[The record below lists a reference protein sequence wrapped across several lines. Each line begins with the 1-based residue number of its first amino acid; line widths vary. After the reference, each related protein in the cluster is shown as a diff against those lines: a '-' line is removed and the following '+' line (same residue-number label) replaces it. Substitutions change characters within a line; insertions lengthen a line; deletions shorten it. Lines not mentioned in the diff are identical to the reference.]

1 LRQRRGFIFRAND
14 TEFEEEFSVQEIGV
28 RNDAFGAGKSG
39 LKNVKAVY
47 WNFGAPQLYEHAL
60 RNGEAMVNADGA
72 LCADTGVFTGRSPKD
87 KYTVRDAATGQN
99 VWWDGNQSITPE
111 QFATLHADFLEHA
124 EGMTLFAQDL
134 YGGADRNFRIKTR
147 VFTELA
153 WHSLF
158 IRTLLRRPST
168 SELAAFT
175 PGLTVIDLPS
185 FRADPKRHG
194 VRSENVVALDLTRG
208 IILIGGSR
216 YAGEMK
222 KSIFTTLN
230 YLLPDKGVLP
240 MHCSANVGAGGDSA
254 IFFGLSGT
262 GKTTLSADPQRTLI
276 GDDEHGW
283 SKDGVFNF
291 EGGCYA
297 KCIKLSQEAEPE
309 IHAASKRFGAV
320 LENVVH
326 DELTRV
332 PDFDDGSKTE
342 NTRSAYPLE
351 FIPNASL
358 TGCAGQ
364 PKNLIMLA
372 ADAFGVLP
380 PIARLTPAQAMYHFL
395 SGYTAKVAGTERG
408 LGDEPQ
414 PEFSTCFGSPFLPR
428 DPSVYGNML
437 RELIAKHNV
446 DCWLVNTG
454 WTGGKYGTGRRMPIK
469 VTRALVS
476 AALDGSLRD
485 VQCRTD
491 RYFGF
496 AVPTSVPGVEPHILN
511 PIKTWADKSEFDK
524 TARALVGMFRKNFA
538 RFENDVDA
546 EVRAAA
552 PEVRIA
558 AE

>member
-1 LRQRRGFIFRAND
+1 VH
-14 TEFEEEFSVQEIGV
+14 ESGV
-28 RNDAFGAGKSG
+28 RNGDFGADKSG
-39 LKNVKAVY
+39 LTNLKAVH

-87 KYTVRDAATGQN
+87 KFTVRDTITDKN
-99 VWWDGNQSITPE
+99 VWWAGNQSITPE
-111 QFATLHADFLEHA
+111 QFTTLYADFLKHA
-124 EGMTLFAQDL
+124 RGMTLFAQDL
-134 YGGADRNFRIKTR
+134 HAGADPNFGIRTR

-158 IRTLLRRPST
+158 IRTLLRRPQI
-168 SELAAFT
+168 SELADFV
-175 PGLTVIDLPS
+175 PELTLIDLPS
-185 FRADPKRHG
+185 FRADPSRHG
-194 VRSENVVALDLTRG
+194 VRSENVVALDLARG
-208 IILIGGSR
+208 GILIGGSR

-262 GKTTLSADPQRTLI
+262 GKTTLSADPKRTLI

-283 SKDGVFNF
+283 SKDGIFNF

-297 KCIKLSQEAEPE
+297 KCIRLSQEAEPE
-309 IHAASKRFGAV
+309 IYAASKRFGAV

-326 DELTRV
+326 DESARA

-351 FIPNASL
+351 FIPNASP
-358 TGCAGQ
+358 TGRAGQ
-364 PKNLIMLA
+364 PKNLVMLA

-408 LGDEPQ
+408 LGEEPQ

-428 DPSVYGNML
+428 DPGVYGNML
-437 RELIAKHNV
+437 RELIARHNV

-469 VTRALVS
+469 VTRALLG
-476 AALDGSLRD
+476 AALDGSLRN

-496 AVPTSVPGVEPHILN
+496 AVPTSVPGVEPHILD
-511 PIKTWADKSEFDK
+511 PIKTWADKAEFDK

-546 EVRAAA
+546 EVNAAA
-552 PEVRIA
+552 PEARIA

>member
-1 LRQRRGFIFRAND
+1 
-14 TEFEEEFSVQEIGV
+14 V
-28 RNDAFGAGKSG
+28 RNDGFGAGKSG

-60 RNGEAMVNADGA
+60 RKGEAMVNADGA

-87 KYTVRDAATGQN
+87 KFTVRDAVTDKK
-99 VWWDGNQSITPE
+99 VWWDGNQSITPG
-111 QFATLHADFLEHA
+111 QFAALHADFLDHA

-134 YGGADRNFRIKTR
+134 YGGADPNFRIKTR

-158 IRTLLRRPST
+158 IHTLLRRPEA
-168 SELAAFT
+168 SELASFV
-175 PGLTVIDLPS
+175 PELTVIDLPS

-194 VRSENVVALDLTRG
+194 VRSENVVALDLARG

-262 GKTTLSADPQRTLI
+262 GKTTLSADPSRTLI

-283 SKDGVFNF
+283 SKDGIFNF

-326 DELTRV
+326 AESTRV

-364 PKNLIMLA
+364 PKNLVMLA

-380 PIARLTPAQAMYHFL
+380 PIAKLTPAQAMYHFL

-428 DPSVYGNML
+428 EPSVYGNML
-437 RELIAKHNV
+437 RGLIAKHNV

-454 WTGGKYGTGRRMPIK
+454 WTGGKYGTGRRMPLK
-469 VTRALVS
+469 VTRALVG

-511 PIKTWADKSEFDK
+511 PIKTWADKAEFDK

-552 PEVRIA
+552 PEVGIA